1 MRKFFRQLHKW
12 LSIPA
17 GLIIFVVSFTGTIL
31 VFQDEI
37 QEMAHPQRY
46 FNNTKGQQPLALDIL
61 IPKVNEQLKNQ
72 TVKDVRIYSDTQR
85 NYAMSLNG
93 GDRQTAY
100 VNPYT
105 AEITEIFSTNSS
117 PFYIIMS
124 IHRWLLDGTRT
135 WGKYAVGIATLMF
148 IFILLTGFFV
158 WMPKKWKKNRF
169 VIETQ
174 KGKKRLF
181 YDLHSVLGVYA
192 FLILLVCAA
201 TGPMWSFQWYRN
213 GVYRILGAETPMAG
227 SHEKNKPEPKGA
239 KGGNTN
245 GKKAMNEHENK
256 KPDFSKWQI
265 VASELQKQ
273 NPANDYIVIQTG
285 SASVHQK
292 NAATSRALDK
302 YQFDATSGAITQTQ
316 LYADQSYTSKIP
328 GWYRDLHVGAY
339 WGIWSKILT
348 FLAGLIGSSLPIT
361 GYYLWL
367 SKKKKKR
374 KAATA

>member
-17 GLIIFVVSFTGTIL
+17 GLIIFIVCFTGTIL

-37 QEMAHPQRY
+37 QELTYPQRY
-46 FNNTKGQQPLALDIL
+46 FNKTQGQQALTLDVL
-61 IPKVNEQLKNQ
+61 IPKINEQLKSQNI
-72 TVKDVRIYSDTQR
+72 KEVRIFSDPQR
-85 NYAMSLNG
+85 NYAMALEGKN
-93 GDRQTAY
+93 RQTAY

-105 AEITEIFSTNSS
+105 AEITDIYTVSKS
-117 PFYIIMS
+117 PFFYIMS
-124 IHRWLLDGTRT
+124 LHRWLLDDTRT

-148 IFILLTGFFV
+148 IVILLTGLFI

-201 TGPMWSFQWYRN
+201 TGPIWSFQWYRN
-213 GVYRILGAETPMAG
+213 GVYKILGAEVQTGEPTEKRKPQG
-227 SHEKNKPEPKGA
+227 ESHGENQ
-239 KGGNTN
+239 GGNNSKT
-245 GKKAMNEHENK
+245 AL
-256 KPDFSKWQI
+256 PDFSKWQLL
-265 VASELQKQ
+265 ATELQKQ
-273 NPANDYIVIQTG
+273 NPNYDYIVIQTG